1 MKIKKYHPQHA
12 VLTAEQH
19 NLAGFWRRTAAMIID
34 ITIVMLLLWCAA
46 KITPYLGLHL
56 DQLSF
61 NNFHVEV
68 EAAGMSEVYL
78 NLIKF
83 VFTSIP
89 ILYFALVV
97 YFTNGKTI
105 GKWVTRI
112 RVVSIYHHH
121 ISFWHCI
128 ERALGYA
135 ASTLEA
141 GLGFLQIFWN
151 PNRMCLH
158 DRIAE
163 TIVISEKKRLEKKK

>member
-1 MKIKKYHPQHA
+1 MKIKKYHPQHSILA
-12 VLTAEQH
+12 SDEII
-19 NLAGFWRRTAAMIID
+19 LAGFWRRTASMLID
-34 ITIVMLLLWCAA
+34 FVVIENLLVWIDKLLH
-46 KITPYLGLHL
+46 YLGIQTGHVK
-56 DQLSF
+56 F
-61 NNFHVEV
+61 NNFHVEITGV
-68 EAAGMSEVYL
+68 DVNQNYIPF
-78 NLIKF
+78 IKLG
-83 VFTSIP
+83 FTCIP
-89 ILYFALVV
+89 ILYFALFN
-97 YFTNGKTI
+97 YFTNGKTV

-112 RVVSIYHHH
+112 RVVSIYHKR

-163 TIVISEKKRLEKKK
+163 TIVVSEKPMKEKK

>member
-1 MKIKKYHPQHA
+1 MKIKKYHPQHSI
-12 VLTAEQH
+12 LPSDEIR
-19 NLAGFWRRTAAMIID
+19 LAGFWRRTASILIDLIVIEYIIKAVKHVCIYFGLQTGD
-34 ITIVMLLLWCAA
+34 IHMN
-46 KITPYLGLHL
+46 K
-56 DQLSF
+56 
-61 NNFHVEV
+61 FHVVVTGEGVNENYVPFIEV
-68 EAAGMSEVYL
+68 G
-78 NLIKF
+78 
-83 VFTSIP
+83 FTLIP
-89 ILYFALVV
+89 ILYFALFT

-105 GKWVTRI
+105 GKFITRI
-112 RVVSIYHHH
+112 RVVSIYHSH

-163 TIVISEKKRLEKKK
+163 TIVVSEKHLKEKK